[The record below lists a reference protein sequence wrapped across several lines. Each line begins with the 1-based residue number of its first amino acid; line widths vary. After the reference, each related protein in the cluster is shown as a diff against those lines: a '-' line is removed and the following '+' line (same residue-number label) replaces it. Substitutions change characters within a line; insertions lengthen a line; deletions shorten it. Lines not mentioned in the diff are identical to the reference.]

1 MTDWVDFYILPT
13 QDPKDRRVTACKLVE
28 KAYRQGLTLY
38 IKTQDEEESRV
49 LDDLLWTFRQGS
61 FVPHEMAGSSNKDV
75 PIVIGHGEMVDDERD
90 VLVNLSEIVPE
101 GYERFRRV
109 AELVDQDEATKKAGR
124 ERYKTYQLQGLEI
137 KTHALEKA

>member
-1 MTDWVDFYILPT
+1 MTDWVDFYILPSE
-13 QDPKDRRVTACKLVE
+13 DPKSRRVTACKLVE

-38 IKTQDEEESRV
+38 IRTQDEEESRV
-49 LDDLLWTFRQGS
+49 IDDLLWTFRQGS
-61 FVPHEMAGSSNKDV
+61 FVPHEMAGPSNEDV
-75 PIVIGHGEMVDDERD
+75 PVVIGHGEMEGDARD
-90 VLVNLSEIVPE
+90 VLVNLAVVVPT

-124 ERYKTYQLQGLEI
+124 ERYKTYQLGSLEI